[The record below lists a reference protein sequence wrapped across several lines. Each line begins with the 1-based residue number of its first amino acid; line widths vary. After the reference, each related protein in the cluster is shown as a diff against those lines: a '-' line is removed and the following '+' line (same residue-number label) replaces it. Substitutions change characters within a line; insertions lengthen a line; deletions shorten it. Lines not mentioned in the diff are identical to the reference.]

1 MSTREKRRK
10 DEVLEAL
17 EANEGEMRRA
27 KILEG
32 VDMSGTRLDNVLEE
46 LLDAHEIV
54 RVERGRYDLPENV
67 GLGEDSRRRLKEARQ
82 RAGLGYSAAARYLQ
96 ERGEM
101 VSEDTLIGW
110 EQGTLQE
117 PPPVELEDVIELLR
131 LHAQNKGSQG
141 PEAEEKPELE
151 NVQEIIV
158 GAGDEMAIEPV
169 DGGLVLP
176 KRYIRTRYGVRPER
190 LCIMRVRG
198 NSMVDTLRPDQR
210 VVSALHEEEDLRGDA
225 VYGIRGP
232 LGFVIKRLV
241 FDRVDDEPVIW
252 IWSDNDE
259 YADRRYYVT
268 RETFESDYQI
278 IAKALEVGHGL

>member
-1 MSTREKRRK
+1 MAGREEIINYLEENGLSKPGKIAKEVDLAEQYTRELVRDMLK
-10 DEVLEAL
+10 DHDLVQHHS
-17 EANEGEMRRA
+17 GE
-27 KILEG
+27 
-32 VDMSGTRLDNVLEE
+32 
-46 LLDAHEIV
+46 
-54 RVERGRYDLPENV
+54 YDLPENV
-67 GLGEDSRRRLKEARQ
+67 GLGEDSRCRLKEARQ

-141 PEAEEKPELE
+141 PEAEEEPELE

-158 GAGDEMAIEPV
+158 GAGDETAIEPV